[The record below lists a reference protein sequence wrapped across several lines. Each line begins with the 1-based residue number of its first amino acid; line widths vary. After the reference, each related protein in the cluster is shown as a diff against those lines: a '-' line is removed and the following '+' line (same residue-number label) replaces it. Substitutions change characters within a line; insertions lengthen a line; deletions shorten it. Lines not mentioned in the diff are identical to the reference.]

1 MSKLMDID
9 IQWSALQLFKYFFL
23 FFFQR
28 IEEERLLIKVL
39 GLFLASSLEREVISH
54 ANCKPEIRSKG

>member
-1 MSKLMDID
+1 MDID
-9 IQWSALQLFKYFFL
+9 IHWSALQLFKYFFY

>member
-1 MSKLMDID
+1 MEID
-9 IQWSALQLFKYFFL
+9 IHWSALQLFKYFFYFL
-23 FFFQR
+23 FQR

-54 ANCKPEIRSKG
+54 ANCKPEIRSTG

>member
-9 IQWSALQLFKYFFL
+9 IQWSALQLFKYFFY